1 MQVWLMPRTWWEMTR
16 KELTCCCWSQWLVLM
31 VEFDLELK
39 TVELVCCCCWYME
52 EFALVPGNA
61 WQYAKQM
68 EVMMMQFFFYT
79 RRCGMKVEWKWI
91 SCRWKLVCSRVQA
104 VQAGRREVEWNCR
117 HGCGMKFE
125 LQFKWW
131 IYAEKEEQKQVEAV
145 RLHQV
150 CGGCYESVIDFG
162 EVNSRCW
169 QEFTEKTEYK
179 TEQNKVALVVVVQ
192 VELQWNYGPSS
203 ELVSHG
209 LFNC

>member
-1 MQVWLMPRTWWEMTR
+1 MIGGCSWQGNRAAGVDVADMEKWAIAGLDCMRTGLYCMTR
-16 KELTCCCWSQWLVLM
+16 CKADGSDDNAVL
-31 VEFDLELK
+31 
-39 TVELVCCCCWYME
+39 
-52 EFALVPGNA
+52 
-61 WQYAKQM
+61 
-68 EVMMMQFFFYT
+68 YT
-79 RRCGMKVEWKWI
+79 RRCRMNVEWKWI